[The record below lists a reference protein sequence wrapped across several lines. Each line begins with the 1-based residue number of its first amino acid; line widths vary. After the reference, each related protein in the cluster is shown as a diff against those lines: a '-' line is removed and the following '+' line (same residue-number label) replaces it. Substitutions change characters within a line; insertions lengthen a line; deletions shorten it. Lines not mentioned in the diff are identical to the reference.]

1 MIGAMR
7 RYRRSLQ
14 VSLLLVIA
22 AFVVSSVVVFGS
34 GTRDSGARLGD
45 AIAVVN
51 GERIPHD
58 RYERAYR
65 AYVNTYAEATR
76 GQFTPQMAEQFG
88 VPQQVVDALVQE
100 ALVVQRARAEGL
112 EATDEEV
119 NVQVHAIPVFQENGR
134 FTRKRFDE
142 VLKRAGL
149 TEAAFVTDVRRE
161 LTLRKVQ
168 GLVRDGVKVSDAELQ
183 QAFVARNEEVRA
195 AWALVELAP
204 LVTAASASDAELD
217 AYVKEYPNE
226 FRLPERR
233 RVQYVAFHPKDFPVN
248 VAEADIEKYYT
259 EHTRDW
265 ETPRQVKAAHILI
278 SVPQTGG
285 SEAEDK
291 ARAKAA
297 DVIRRARA
305 GEDFATLAREVS
317 EDPGSRPNGG
327 DLGWVGRGEMVP
339 QFEGPM
345 FALGKGEISK
355 EPVRTP
361 FGFHAIKVLDIREGG
376 RKTLKEVAPQI
387 RQRLATTAAESAA
400 RAKAEELKPGL
411 QAAPDFMA
419 EARKLG
425 RQPVETTISRIGQM
439 PGRPDPLEEAAFSLA
454 VGGVSLPVQTPAG
467 FVVLKT
473 VEALP
478 AAVPPLAEIKDKVA
492 TAVKRQKAEAAAM
505 ERAKKLAADAR
516 GGDFAAAAK
525 AAGAATGET
534 PRFSRARPAERLP
547 GDAMLAALQTPEG
560 GVTEPVKTQQG
571 YYVLKVLSRIAPDPS
586 ALGAEQEKLSRDVL
600 AQKQSQAWEAW
611 VGAARAG
618 AKIETN
624 VAMMRPRRS

>member
-1 MIGAMR
+1 MR
-7 RYRRSLQ
+7 RYRRLLQ

-51 GERIPHD
+51 GERIPYD

-65 AYVNTYAEATR
+65 AYVNSYAQATR

-112 EATDEEV
+112 EASDEEV

-149 TEAAFVTDVRRE
+149 SETAFVTDVRRE

-168 GLVRDGVKVSDAELQ
+168 GLVREGVKVSDAELQ

-204 LVTAASASDAELD
+204 LVTAATASDAELD
-217 AYVKEYPNE
+217 AYLKEHPAE

-248 VAEADIEKYYT
+248 VPEADVEKYYT

-265 ETPRQVKAAHILI
+265 ETPRQVKAAHVLVT
-278 SVPQTGG
+278 VPPTGG

-291 ARAKAA
+291 ARAKVAE
-297 DVIRRARA
+297 VIRRARA
-305 GEDFATLAREVS
+305 GEDFGKLAREIS
-317 EDPGSRPNGG
+317 EDPGSGPNGG
-327 DLGWVGRGEMVP
+327 DLGWVSRGDMVP
-339 QFEGPM
+339 QFEEPL

-361 FGFHAIKVLDIREGG
+361 FGFHAIKVSDVREGG

-400 RAKAEELKPGL
+400 RAKAEELKPVL

-425 RQPVETTISRIGQM
+425 RAPVETTISRIVQM
-439 PGRPDPLEEAAFSLA
+439 PGRTDPLEEAAFALA
-454 VGGVSLPVQTPAG
+454 VGGVSLPIQTPAG
-467 FVVLKT
+467 FVVLKN

-492 TAVKRQKAEAAAM
+492 TAVKRQKAELAAL
-505 ERAKKLAADAR
+505 ERAKKLAADAK

-534 PRFSRARPAERLP
+534 PRFSRAKPAERLP
-547 GDAMLAALQTPEG
+547 GDAMLAALQTPQG
-560 GVTEPVKTQQG
+560 DVTEPVKTQQG
-571 YYVLKVLSRIAPDPS
+571 YYVLKVLSRVAPDPS
-586 ALGAEQEKLSRDVL
+586 ALVAEQEKLSRDVL

-611 VGAARAG
+611 LGAARAG

-624 VAMMRPRRS
+624 VQMLRPRRS

>member
-34 GTRDSGARLGD
+34 GTKDPGARLGD

-51 GERIPHD
+51 GERIPSG

-119 NVQVHAIPVFQENGR
+119 NVQVHAIPAFQENGR

-149 TEAAFVTDVRRE
+149 TEDAFVTDVRRE

-168 GLVRDGVKVSDAELQ
+168 GLVRAGVKVSDAELQ

-204 LVTAASASDAELD
+204 LVTAASASDAELE
-217 AYVKEYPNE
+217 AYLKDSPNE

-265 ETPRQVKAAHILI
+265 ETPRQVKAAHVLI

-291 ARAKAA
+291 ARAKVA

-305 GEDFATLAREVS
+305 GEDFAKLAREVS
-317 EDPGSRPNGG
+317 EDPGSSPNGG

-339 QFEGPM
+339 QFEEPL

-400 RAKAEELKPGL
+400 RAKAEELKPAL

-425 RQPVETTISRIGQM
+425 RQPVETTISRIVQM

-467 FVVLKT
+467 FIVLKT

-492 TAVKRQKAEAAAM
+492 TAVKRQKAEATAV
-505 ERAKKLAADAR
+505 ERAKKLSTDAR

-560 GVTEPVKTQQG
+560 GVTEPVKSQQG
-571 YYVLKVLSRIAPDPS
+571 YYVLKVLGRIAPDPG

-624 VAMMRPRRS
+624 VAMTRPRRS

>member
-1 MIGAMR
+1 MIGVMR

-34 GTRDSGARLGD
+34 GTRDTGGRLGD
-45 AIAVVN
+45 AVAVVN

-65 AYVNTYAEATR
+65 AYVNTYAQATR
-76 GQFTPQMAEQFG
+76 GQFTPDMAEQFG

-112 EATDEEV
+112 EASDEEV
-119 NVQVHAIPVFQENGR
+119 NAQVHTIPVFQENGR

-149 TEAAFVTDVRRE
+149 SENAFVTDVRRE

-168 GLVRDGVKVSDAELQ
+168 GLVREGVKVSDAELQ

-195 AWALVELAP
+195 MWALVELAP
-204 LVTAASASDAELD
+204 LMTAATVTDAEQE
-217 AYVKEYPNE
+217 AYVKDHPAE

-233 RVQYVAFHPKDFPVN
+233 KVQYVAFHPKDFPVS
-248 VAEADIEKYYT
+248 VTEADIEKYYT
-259 EHTRDW
+259 EHAREF
-265 ETPRQVKAAHILI
+265 ETPRQVKAAHVLVA
-278 SVPQTGG
+278 VPQTGG

-291 ARAKAA
+291 ARAKVA
-297 DVIRRARA
+297 DVIRRARN
-305 GEDFATLAREVS
+305 GEDFAKLAREVS
-317 EDPGSRPNGG
+317 EDPGSAPNGG
-327 DLGWVGRGEMVP
+327 ELGWVGRGEVVP
-339 QFEGPM
+339 QFEEPL
-345 FALGKGEISK
+345 FKLGKGEVSK

-387 RQRLATTAAESAA
+387 RQRLVTAAAESAA
-400 RAKAEELKPGL
+400 RAKAEETKPVL
-411 QAAPDFMA
+411 QAAADFKA

-425 RQPVETTISRIGQM
+425 REPVETTISRIVQV
-439 PGRPDPLEEAAFSLA
+439 PGRTDPLEEAAFSLA
-454 VGGVSLPVQTPAG
+454 VGGVSVPTQTPAG
-467 FVVLKT
+467 FVVLKV

-478 AAVPPLAEIKDKVA
+478 AAVPPLGEIKDKVA
-492 TAVKRQKAEAAAM
+492 AAVKREKAEAVAL
-505 ERAKKLAADAR
+505 ERAKKLAADGR
-516 GGDFAAAAK
+516 SGDFAAAAK
-525 AAGAATGET
+525 AAEASTGET
-534 PRFSRARPAERLP
+534 PRFSRTRPAERLP
-547 GDAMLAALQTPEG
+547 GDAMLAALQTPQG
-560 GVTEPVKTQQG
+560 GVTDPVKTQQG
-571 YYVLKVLSRIAPDPS
+571 YYVLKVTSRVAPDVS
-586 ALGAEQEKLSRDVL
+586 GLAAEQEKLSRDVL

-611 VGAARAG
+611 VSAARAG

-624 VAMMRPRRS
+624 ARIAAPRRS